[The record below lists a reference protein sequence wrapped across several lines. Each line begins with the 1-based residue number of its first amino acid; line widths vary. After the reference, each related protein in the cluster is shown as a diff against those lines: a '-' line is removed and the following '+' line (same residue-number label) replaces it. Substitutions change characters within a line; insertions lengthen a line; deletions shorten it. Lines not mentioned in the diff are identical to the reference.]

1 MKRTIALVIV
11 MFFVSSLFGG
21 CKKAVVN
28 PAYIIRIDVVGVSS
42 PAPDIQ
48 ITGTYDG
55 GTTVATKVIS
65 VPGGM
70 DLYLNA
76 GQTVQIHGQN
86 LSVGEVKISLFK
98 GNTPLTTRDTIGGIF
113 DYTVDYYQK

>member
-55 GTTVATKVIS
+55 GTTVATKLME
-65 VPGGM
+65 VPGSM
-70 DLYLNA
+70 NLYLNFE
-76 GQTVQIHGQN
+76 QTVVIHGQN
-86 LSVGEVKISLFK
+86 VSSGEVLVSIFK
-98 GNTPLTTRDTIGGIF
+98 GNTPMTEINNTDSF
-113 DYTVDYYQK
+113 DYSVSY